1 MSSFTEDDGFKAG
14 FSCHSAMSFAKGIPL
29 LNNHYD
35 LDSMTVTDITASG
48 IKVFLMDGKLVSK
61 EIIPDKFFLFSSEKE
76 MFILDL
82 EFKSDKREGYFS
94 QLSDQYC
101 EIHSAFL
108 KKTIDGKQQS
118 KQSNDYYT
126 LLTKQDRLPDFYCF
140 IVSTADSAWNDYD
153 WEKKS
158 THAGLMIQKGPLRR
172 YLGMVDINRLTPKRI
187 KRFGREMQCVIS
199 FSKAK
204 GSDQKIEKAKE
215 KYSDVLGDMDVSTSL
230 MVLAILGPDFYEA
243 AIKSKLFNL
252 KEEPKGMLKL
262 YFDNAKIEY
271 YENQMQINYSNGMA
285 DGKTKG
291 IAEGKAAGIAEGTA
305 EANERVAKDMLKKGF
320 DFQTIVDI
328 STLPE
333 EKVRSFAAKMNASSI
348 A

>member
-1 MSSFTEDDGFKAG
+1 
-14 FSCHSAMSFAKGIPL
+14 
-29 LNNHYD
+29 
-35 LDSMTVTDITASG
+35 
-48 IKVFLMDGKLVSK
+48 
-61 EIIPDKFFLFSSEKE
+61 
-76 MFILDL
+76 
-82 EFKSDKREGYFS
+82 
-94 QLSDQYC
+94 
-101 EIHSAFL
+101 
-108 KKTIDGKQQS
+108 
-118 KQSNDYYT
+118 
-126 LLTKQDRLPDFYCF
+126 
-140 IVSTADSAWNDYD
+140 
-153 WEKKS
+153 
-158 THAGLMIQKGPLRR
+158 
-172 YLGMVDINRLTPKRI
+172 
-187 KRFGREMQCVIS
+187 MQCIIS

-204 GSDQKIEKAKE
+204 GSDQKIEKVKE

-271 YENQMQINYSNGMA
+271 YENQMKVNYSNGMA

-291 IAEGKAAGIAEGTA
+291 IAEGEAKGKAAGIAEGTA

-328 STLPE
+328 SKLPE